1 MKFSPI
7 HALLI
12 IAMACPAFAQTPP
25 PATNP
30 PPTDTTPPPSDT
42 MASPPP
48 AESMANQTPT
58 QAAQKDPHNIQ
69 GSGPE
74 DWAMVK
80 GHDKGYLTKEDAL
93 PNSWLAQNFSSCDK
107 DQDGKISQAE
117 YDSCVKRR

>member
-1 MKFSPI
+1 MKLSPM
-7 HALLI
+7 LLI
-12 IAMACPAFAQTPP
+12 LVMACPAFAQQSP
-25 PATNP
+25 PATAPPANPPQATPETPPP
-30 PPTDTTPPPSDT
+30 PPTD
-42 MASPPP
+42 A
-48 AESMANQTPT
+48 AMANETPT

-69 GSGPE
+69 SSGPE

-80 GHDKGYLTKEDAL
+80 GHDKGYLTKDDAM

>member
-1 MKFSPI
+1 MKFSPVQ
-7 HALLI
+7 ALLI

-25 PATNP
+25 PAT
-30 PPTDTTPPPSDT
+30 
-42 MASPPP
+42 PPP
-48 AESMANQTPT
+48 ATDPTPTDSMANETPT

-69 GSGPE
+69 SSGPE
-74 DWAMVK
+74 DWSMVK
-80 GHDKGYLTKEDAL
+80 GHDKGFLTKEDVM

>member
-1 MKFSPI
+1 MKFSPM

-12 IAMACPAFAQTPP
+12 IAMACPAFAQQSPPTTPEPVTSP
-25 PATNP
+25 PAT
-30 PPTDTTPPPSDT
+30 TPET
-42 MASPPP
+42 SPPP
-48 AESMANQTPT
+48 PVDSMANETPT
-58 QAAQKDPHNIQ
+58 QAAAKDPHNIQ
-69 GSGPE
+69 SSGPE

-80 GHDKGYLTKEDAL
+80 GHDKGFLTKDYAM